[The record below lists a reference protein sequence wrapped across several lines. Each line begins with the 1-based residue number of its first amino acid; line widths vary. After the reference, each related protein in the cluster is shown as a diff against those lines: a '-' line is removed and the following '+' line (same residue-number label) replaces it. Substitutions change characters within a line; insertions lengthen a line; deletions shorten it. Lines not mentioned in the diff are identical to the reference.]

1 MHGAGKMKVE
11 KPLVILDAGF
21 ASKAQQRFLKDAAG
35 LRDERIAKGR
45 LKDATK
51 IERAISFAG
60 LGARELL
67 LPGWKET
74 RNSPERTRRD
84 GQWSQKARLCRG
96 THGVRFSMARVAVA
110 VYRRAM
116 PRERDPDEP
125 KIYFL
130 PNLMTAC
137 NLACGF
143 FAVLMI
149 FKGLSV
155 VEQSPVASSKEHFEI
170 VSRYYEYAILL
181 IFGSCIFDLLDGRLA
196 RLGGKESPF
205 GREFDSLADIIS
217 FGMAPAMLLSR
228 AVLFPLGNIGWGIAL
243 IYLVCGALRLAKFN
257 CLAALPRREGD
268 THDFRGLPIPMA
280 AGFIASLTFLLND
293 FYQGDRE
300 LGAWKFVL
308 AGAMLLLSWL
318 MVSDIRYPSFKK
330 VGWKTRGTLGAIV
343 IGVVLIFMTIQF
355 RYVMPVVLFSA
366 YLVYGLC
373 RPYVSQR
380 LRREIEIEDE
390 DDPEDDPANAPPP
403 HE

>member
-1 MHGAGKMKVE
+1 
-11 KPLVILDAGF
+11 
-21 ASKAQQRFLKDAAG
+21 
-35 LRDERIAKGR
+35 
-45 LKDATK
+45 
-51 IERAISFAG
+51 
-60 LGARELL
+60 
-67 LPGWKET
+67 
-74 RNSPERTRRD
+74 
-84 GQWSQKARLCRG
+84 
-96 THGVRFSMARVAVA
+96 MAWVAMA
-110 VYRRAM
+110 VYRGDM

-149 FKGLSV
+149 FKGLLV
-155 VEQSPVASSKEHFEI
+155 VEQIRADGPLSSKEHFAI

-181 IFGSCIFDLLDGRLA
+181 IFGSCLFDLLDGRLA
-196 RLGGKESPF
+196 RLGGQESPF

-257 CLAALPRREGD
+257 CLAAMPKREGD

-308 AGAMLLLSWL
+308 AGAMLMLSWL

-343 IGVVLIFMTIQF
+343 VGVVLIFMTIQF
-355 RYVMPVVLFSA
+355 RYVMPVLLFSA
-366 YLVYGLC
+366 YLVYGLF

-380 LRREIEIEDE
+380 LRRGIEIEQDAEDE
-390 DDPEDDPANAPPP
+390 PQNEPPT
-403 HE
+403 